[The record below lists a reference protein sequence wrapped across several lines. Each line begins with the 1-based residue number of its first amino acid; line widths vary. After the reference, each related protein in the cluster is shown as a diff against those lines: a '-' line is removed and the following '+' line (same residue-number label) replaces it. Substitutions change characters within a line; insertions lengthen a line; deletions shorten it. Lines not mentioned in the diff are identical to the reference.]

1 MIEQKIKTGGRKKGE
16 PNKSTK
22 LIRDKFQSVLDTID
36 VDSINKDLELLK
48 PIDRLKMIIS
58 LSEYIAPKYQR
69 LVVSDEKDLNKEPP
83 LFPDILC

>member
-1 MIEQKIKTGGRKKGE
+1 MIEQRIKTGGRKKGE
-16 PNKSTK
+16 PNKNTK
-22 LIRDKFQSVLDTID
+22 LIRDKFEEVLNNID
-36 VDSINKDLELLK
+36 ADSINKDLELLK

-69 LVVSDEKDLNKEPP
+69 LVISDDNEKNREQP